1 MLMGNYGMTTS
12 ELNYFTINEQFKR
25 LFTFERLDIR
35 PKGHEDF
42 KMIYA
47 HRHVLKINDT
57 E

>member
-1 MLMGNYGMTTS
+1 MGNYGMTTS